1 MLKGMISEVEEFWRE
16 IEFMVYREDVEK
28 YIDELELELKDRE
41 E

>member
-1 MLKGMISEVEEFWRE
+1 MLKGMISEVEEFWME